1 METTLSFLMT
11 VFGCYTSPELN
22 GAFMRAFLIA
32 LCLACLP
39 ALPIAAQTSIGFG
52 GVSHDSNQPIEVTS
66 DSLRVDQ
73 TTGNAVFSGNVIV
86 IQGDLRMAAGEVSVI
101 YGTSDTQQ
109 VQEVLATG
117 GVLLTRGQDAAE
129 GAQAEYS
136 VETGHVFLSG
146 DVLVTQGRTTIAG
159 DRLNIDLNTG
169 NGTVEGRVRTILQ
182 PAGQ

>member
-1 METTLSFLMT
+1 
-11 VFGCYTSPELN
+11 
-22 GAFMRAFLIA
+22 MRAFLIA

-101 YGTSDTQQ
+101 YGTSDAQQ